1 MLIRLAVS
9 GAVALS
15 LSASAQ
21 WLTHSSPRSGDS
33 PSMAAAGE
41 DDPGFGRQLRVPGN
55 WRSEAEAVTPYAAP
69 RPQVSEAPPPP
80 DLIKRQVVALGRGE
94 TLMDLLQDAD
104 VRREDA
110 QGAITALKSVFDPRR
125 LRSGQEFALLFDAV
139 NGDRLVGI
147 QFEPA
152 VERAVSVSLD
162 GDQFQVTET
171 RKKTER
177 QFVAAHGRIESSLFE
192 AATRAGVPIGVLSAM
207 IAQYSYDVD
216 FARDI
221 QPGDS
226 FDVFYERDVTE
237 DGEVAHDGVIRFA
250 QMTLSGKPMPIYRY
264 EGPGGVVE
272 YFNRTGSSI
281 RKALLRT
288 PVDGARV
295 SSGFG
300 MRMHPVLG
308 YSTLH
313 KGKDFAAPS
322 GTPIYAAGDGVIEE
336 IGDKGTFGNYIALRH
351 TGQMRTAYGHM
362 SRFASGLHRGTRVTQ
377 GMVIGYV
384 GTTGRSTGPHLHY
397 EVLVGQRQ
405 VNPDSKE
412 ARMESG
418 RKLEG
423 QEMKGFQSVV
433 ATVEAQY
440 AEAAGGALL
449 AAASKD
455 QTARIIP
462 ASLKSKSR

>member
-21 WLTHSSPRSGDS
+21 WLTHSSPRPGDVA
-33 PSMAAAGE
+33 PLAGIVE
-41 DDPGFGRQLRVPGN
+41 HDQGFGRHLRVPGN
-55 WRSEAEAVTPYAAP
+55 WRSESDAVIPYAAP
-69 RPQVSEAPPPP
+69 RPQVTEAPPPP
-80 DLIKRQVVALGRGE
+80 DLIKRQVVSLSRGE

-104 VRREDA
+104 VSREDA
-110 QGAITALKSVFDPRR
+110 QGAIAALKSVFDPRR

-171 RKKTER
+171 RKKTEL
-177 QFVAAHGRIESSLFE
+177 QLVAAHGRIESSLFE
-192 AATRAGVPIGVLSAM
+192 AATDAGVPLAVLSAM

-226 FDVFYERDVTE
+226 FDVFYEREVTE
-237 DGEVAHDGVIRFA
+237 DGEVAHAGSIRFA
-250 QMTLSGKPMPIYRY
+250 QMTLSGKPMPIYRF
-264 EGPGGVVE
+264 EGAGGIVE
-272 YFNRTGSSI
+272 YFNRSGSSI

-300 MRMHPVLG
+300 MRKHPVLG

-336 IGDKGTFGNYIALRH
+336 IGNKGTFGNYIALRH
-351 TGQMRTAYGHM
+351 SGQMRTAYGHM
-362 SRFASGLHRGTRVTQ
+362 SRFASGLHRGRRVTQ
-377 GMVIGYV
+377 GTIIGYV

-423 QEMKGFQSVV
+423 QELRGFQSVV
-433 ATVEAQY
+433 AGVEAQY
-440 AEAAGGALL
+440 AEAAGGALMVS
-449 AAASKD
+449 APKEEAP
-455 QTARIIP
+455 RIIP
-462 ASLKSKSR
+462 ASLKSKAR